1 MVRGRYHGKHDSFGN
16 DGGLA
21 GAAKKLSGRTM
32 VRMSAIGC
40 YDSFTQDIK
49 KTLEIHTNITRSGER
64 IDGAINHMLEHGW
77 RLLHVGSE
85 WSEDREGKTIHHTVA
100 ILGTA

>member
-1 MVRGRYHGKHDSFGN
+1 M
-16 DGGLA
+16 
-21 GAAKKLSGRTM
+21 
-32 VRMSAIGC
+32 
-40 YDSFTQDIK
+40 QDIQ
-49 KTLEIHTNITRSGER
+49 KTLEIHTNIAPNVCPACKTAIRPEGSGQR